1 MKFKTPKQ
9 TEAIST
15 KLVLPNDTNPLG
27 NLFGGR
33 LLAWMDEI
41 AYISANRH
49 SRRVAVTASINN
61 VSFNKPIKLGETVT
75 LKAMVS
81 RAFSSSMEVIID
93 VYIEDK
99 VSGEQSSSNQAIYT
113 FVAVDQNGTPI
124 NVPAIRPESEM
135 DEQRFGAALRRKQ
148 LSLILAGKLKPSEA
162 TELKALFESKEVG

>member
-1 MKFKTPKQ
+1 MKFKTPTQ

-15 KLVLPNDTNPLG
+15 KIVLPNDTNPLG

-61 VSFNKPIKLGETVT
+61 VSFNKPIKLGQTIT
-75 LKAMVS
+75 LIAKVS

-93 VYIEDK
+93 VFVENNVTGK
-99 VSGEQSSSNQAIYT
+99 LTTSNQAIYT

-124 NVPAIRPESEM
+124 QVPELKPETESEIQKY
-135 DEQRFGAALRRKQ
+135 DAALRRKQ

-162 TELKALFESKEVG
+162 TELKALFEAKENG

>member
-1 MKFKTPKQ
+1 MKTKSPKE

-41 AYISANRH
+41 AYVSANRH

-61 VSFNKPIKLGETVT
+61 VSFNKPINLGETVT
-75 LKAMVS
+75 LIAKVS

-93 VYIEDK
+93 VCVEDK
-99 VSGEQSSSNQAIYT
+99 TTGVQTSSNQAIYT

-124 NVPAIRPESEM
+124 QVPILKPETEE
-135 DEQRFGAALRRKQ
+135 EQKRFEAALRRKQ

-162 TELKALFESKEVG
+162 TELKALFEEKEKN

>member
-1 MKFKTPKQ
+1 MNFKTPTQ

-15 KLVLPNDTNPLG
+15 KIVLPNDTNPLG

-41 AYISANRH
+41 AYVSSNRH

-61 VSFNKPIKLGETVT
+61 VSFNKPINLGDTVT
-75 LKAMVS
+75 LKAKVS

-93 VYIEDK
+93 VFVEDK
-99 VSGEQSSSNQAIYT
+99 STGKQSSSNQAIYT
-113 FVAVDQNGTPI
+113 FVAIDQNGVPI
-124 NVPAIRPESEM
+124 AVPELKPETE
-135 DEQRFGAALRRKQ
+135 EEIQRYEAALRRKQ

-162 TELKALFESKEVG
+162 TELKALFDAKENS